1 MFEGASPHVRKE
13 PAPGLAPSFDTKKG
27 ASPVVDR
34 DTMQARKRGPPSTLE
49 GVQET

>member
-1 MFEGASPHVRKE
+1 MLQGASPHVRKE
-13 PAPGLAPSFDTKKG
+13 PAQGLLLLLIQR
-27 ASPVVDR
+27 ASPAVDR